1 MQPQRQKSLWVDTDL
16 ALGAD
21 AGDVD
26 DGYALAWLLC
36 QADVHVEG
44 ISVVSGNTDAATAAR
59 CVSALL
65 EVAGRSEVP
74 IHGPDTA
81 APALLGLSNATDV
94 LAIGPLSNLGAA
106 LALNPAHRWR
116 RVTVVGGLHR
126 LWPRPWLALSDLNR
140 RRDPASWQQVMC
152 RQRVLQCPLDQ
163 ARRVRANR
171 SLLATLTDAPGL
183 SAYLGH
189 HTERWLHGAWA
200 RNGGPSIPLWD
211 LTAAMLVMD
220 RLPAAR
226 QVEHCLVDFD
236 VTAAQRRFRDD
247 LCGALLTETA
257 PSGG

>member
-1 MQPQRQKSLWVDTDL
+1 MVAATEAKTSLWIDTDL

-26 DGYALAWLLC
+26 DGFALAWLLC
-36 QADVHVEG
+36 QADVHVVG

-81 APALLGLSNATDV
+81 APALLGLSDATDV

-163 ARRVRANR
+163 ARRVRADR
-171 SLLATLTDAPGL
+171 ALIDAMAGLPGL
-183 SAYLGH
+183 PAYLARH
-189 HTERWLHGAWA
+189 SRRWLRGAWLRHA
-200 RNGGPSIPLWD
+200 AASFPLWD
-211 LTAAMLVMD
+211 LCAAMLAVD
-220 RLPAAR
+220 ALPAAR
-226 QVEHCLVDFD
+226 C
-236 VTAAQRRFRDD
+236 
-247 LCGALLTETA
+247 
-257 PSGG
+257 SGGVLATFDRITTQRQLHDSLVGRTIRPA